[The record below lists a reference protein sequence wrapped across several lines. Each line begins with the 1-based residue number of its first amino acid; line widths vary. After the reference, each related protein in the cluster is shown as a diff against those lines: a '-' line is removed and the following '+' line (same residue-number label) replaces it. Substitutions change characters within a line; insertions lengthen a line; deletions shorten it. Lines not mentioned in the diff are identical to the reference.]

1 MKTAPKKEQTYP
13 QVRPNPYRRAIP
25 WLLWSGLLGITI
37 MGGWLGYEKYSQ
49 RSPQPVQVKLHSV
62 QQETIETTVSA
73 SGTVELGG
81 QQTLKSPKEVT
92 VEQVKVREGDRVSS
106 GQPLIVLRDRMMME
120 SYQDQIVE
128 NNKTQL
134 ELNRRREKVVEAKEQ
149 LTLRETRLRESQR
162 WQQQGVISRNDLQT
176 NQDNVQQALSQ
187 LKDAQVEAQKAELDV
202 NNGQQKLIRL
212 EQQLSDRIVK
222 APINGV
228 VLKVYVKNGDGTKT
242 ESNLITIGD
251 PSKEMIRVQLTT
263 LNALQ
268 VKTNQTARITI
279 IGPQSQTFT
288 GKVVSLSPQAIAPTT
303 SANASETST
312 STSSNEPTKVDTQV
326 LLNRPSNTLIPG
338 SVVSVEIVTAHRQS
352 SVAIPPEALQRQKTQ
367 SFVWI
372 QDRQGKAKK
381 QPVTL
386 GLQSLNKIEVT
397 SGLQPGDKLVLAP
410 PDKPLTPG
418 NPLEI
423 SK

>member
-1 MKTAPKKEQTYP
+1 MKTAPKKQQIST
-13 QVRPNPYRRAIP
+13 QVKPNPYRKAIP
-25 WLLWSGLLGITI
+25 WLVWSGLLGMGVI
-37 MGGWLGYEKYSQ
+37 GGWLGYEKYLHQ
-49 RSPQPVQVKLHSV
+49 ELQPVPVKLHSV
-62 QQETIETTVSA
+62 QKERIETTVSA
-73 SGTVELGG
+73 SGTVELSG

-92 VEQVKVREGDRVSS
+92 VEEVKVREGDRVSI
-106 GQPLIVLRDRMMME
+106 GQPLIILRDRLVME

-134 ELNRRREKVVEAKEQ
+134 ELNRRREKVVEATEQ
-149 LTLRETRLRESQR
+149 LRLKATRLRASQR
-162 WQQQGVISRNDLQT
+162 WQQQGVVSRDELQT
-176 NQDNVQQALSQ
+176 NQDNLQQARSQ
-187 LKDAQVEAQKAELDV
+187 LKDAQVEVQKAELDV

-228 VLKVYVKNGDGTKT
+228 VLKVYIKNGDGTKT

-251 PSKEMIRVQLTT
+251 PSQEIIRVQLTT

-268 VKTNQTARITI
+268 VKLNQTARITI
-279 IGPQSQTFT
+279 IGPQSQIFT
-288 GKVVSLSPQAIAPTT
+288 GKVISLSPQAIVPNT
-303 SANASETST
+303 SANTSETST
-312 STSSNEPTKVDTQV
+312 STSSNEPTKVDTQI

-338 SVVSVEIVTAHRQS
+338 SAVSVEIVTARRQN
-352 SVAIPPEALQRQKTQ
+352 SVAIPPEALQRQNAK

-372 QDRQGKAKK
+372 QDPQGKAKK

-386 GLQSLNKIEVT
+386 GLQGLNKVEIT

-418 NPLEI
+418 TPLEI
-423 SK
+423 RK